1 MGQKFNIKSD
11 DEESYIREISSFVNE
26 KVMQIPKGQGLTSQS
41 IALLTALNIADEL
54 FKERQKYDTLKKKI
68 KTRSS
73 ELLEKISQRQ
83 LTVWYQ
89 KELRKKLFSSF
100 SFLFSYYN
108 SSNRLESN
116 AIWAKEIVKGIWK
129 AFQYRSVGVTQ
140 R

>member
-83 LTVWYQ
+83 LTV
-89 KELRKKLFSSF
+89 
-100 SFLFSYYN
+100 
-108 SSNRLESN
+108 
-116 AIWAKEIVKGIWK
+116 
-129 AFQYRSVGVTQ
+129 
-140 R
+140 